1 MRKKWLFLAPLALL
15 GILLVSAIGGGIVM
29 QLWNGLLPS
38 IFGFPAITFWQAL
51 GLLVLCRILFGGLG
65 RHGCSRSPLRRRL
78 DERFGHMSPEDRE
91 RFRDGLL
98 GRREASA
105 GPSQGQ

>member
-15 GILLVSAIGGGIVM
+15 GILVLIAIGGGIVM

-38 IFGFPAITFWQAL
+38 IFGFPTITFWQAL

-65 RHGCSRSPLRRRL
+65 RHGCSRSPMRRRL
-78 DERFGHMSPEDRE
+78 EERWDRMSPEERE
-91 RFRDGLL
+91 RFRDGLR
-98 GRREASA
+98 GHREPSV
-105 GPSQGQ
+105 GQSQGQ